1 MWIHNVILYTLY
13 SYIIQRYPWRSKG
26 LPEIFSKF
34 SPQTVVLNRKSQQK
48 RLNNECNSVA
58 EMVCTWEDKSPNSA
72 NSCCARSG
80 CILPLPVRSQGNCLR
95 NSGIFWKFIENKLLL
110 HQHESPKTSYSF
122 LNKRYNVCRVHG
134 NPLQQNI
141 QHNMY
146 HLSPK
151 RQNALVK
158 VIQLSNPSSW
168 CQKA

>member
-1 MWIHNVILYTLY
+1 MSVIQWLKWFALGK
-13 SYIIQRYPWRSKG
+13 IR
-26 LPEIFSKF
+26 
-34 SPQTVVLNRKSQQK
+34 
-48 RLNNECNSVA
+48 
-58 EMVCTWEDKSPNSA
+58 
-72 NSCCARSG
+72 ARILAAPGVGAFCPYQSG
-80 CILPLPVRSQGNCLR
+80 GQGNCLR

-151 RQNALVK
+151 RQTHL
-158 VIQLSNPSSW
+158 
-168 CQKA
+168 